1 MIPSQRR
8 KEMLDFIA
16 KHGTATIKELG
27 VKFQVSEMTIHRDL
41 NNLEATGQI
50 RKTYGGVVITETG
63 VETDFDRRLQMNSRS
78 KKCIGEAAAN
88 LVEDGDSLF
97 IGPSSTVFMM
107 LPGLMKKNNLTI
119 ITTSVMILS
128 RLSSHPSIE
137 LFSTGG
143 LVYDDTAGLIG
154 PTAINFIKN
163 IHVDKYFLGATGISV
178 KEGTTDPLPLIVE
191 VKQTMAKAANENIL
205 LVDYTKFGRLSRF
218 NLLPFS
224 EIDLIVTDA
233 DEDSPY
239 VKDISNL
246 GVEFLLCKSGNNQKG
261 DL

>member
-1 MIPSQRR
+1 
-8 KEMLDFIA
+8 MLDFIA
-16 KHGTATIKELG
+16 EHGTATIKVLSA
-27 VKFQVSEMTIHRDL
+27 KFQVSEMTIHRDL

-50 RKTYGGVVITETG
+50 RKTYGGVVISESG

-88 LVEDGDSLF
+88 LVEDGDSIF

-107 LPGLMKKNNLTI
+107 LPALMEKNNLTI

-128 RLSSHPSIE
+128 RLSSHPGIE
-137 LFSTGG
+137 LYSTGG

-163 IHVDKYFLGATGISV
+163 IHVDKYFLGASGITAR
-178 KEGTTDPLPLIVE
+178 EGTTDPVSFIVE

-239 VKDISNL
+239 VKEISNL
-246 GVEFLLCKSGNNQKG
+246 GVELLLCKSGNKQKG